1 MKWGKIGEVFG
12 LIIKIEKIKKG
23 REKLEEMDEY
33 VENGGDEILSGE
45 KIVSEIERK
54 NGDIDEGDEEK
65 RWGMRIEIDVE
76 LRRWSD
82 VEEIEIEEENKK
94 DLIEEKGNI
103 RIEDKRGRDV
113 GKRKDREE
121 CEGERLLINK
131 CLNDEIKEMMGLKRN
146 GGGGKVIE
154 IEEGIEMKVLRGE
167 KREKKW
173 EDGEW
178 K

>member
-1 MKWGKIGEVFG
+1 
-12 LIIKIEKIKKG
+12 
-23 REKLEEMDEY
+23 
-33 VENGGDEILSGE
+33 
-45 KIVSEIERK
+45 
-54 NGDIDEGDEEK
+54 
-65 RWGMRIEIDVE
+65 MRIEIDVE

-173 EDGEW
+173 EDGE
-178 K
+178 

>member
-65 RWGMRIEIDVE
+65 R
-76 LRRWSD
+76 
-82 VEEIEIEEENKK
+82 
-94 DLIEEKGNI
+94 
-103 RIEDKRGRDV
+103 
-113 GKRKDREE
+113 
-121 CEGERLLINK
+121 
-131 CLNDEIKEMMGLKRN
+131 
-146 GGGGKVIE
+146 
-154 IEEGIEMKVLRGE
+154 
-167 KREKKW
+167 
-173 EDGEW
+173 
-178 K
+178 